1 MTIMLMT
8 KSMVTFMMV
17 NEMTMVIDH
26 GFQSDYQLDD
36 EHDDDFMLK
45 IMMMTSPADEIKGER
60 RQRDEDHRG
69 SDRRQDGRKSR
80 FESFARI
87 D

>member
-1 MTIMLMT
+1 MA
-8 KSMVTFMMV
+8 TFMMMI
-17 NEMTMVIDH
+17 EMMIVIDRDFH
-26 GFQSDYQLDD
+26 GDDQLDGGY
-36 EHDDDFMLK
+36 DFMLK
-45 IMMMTSPADEIKGER
+45 IMMITSPADEIKGER
-60 RQRDEDHRG
+60 RQRDDDHRG

>member
-1 MTIMLMT
+1 MLMA
-8 KSMVTFMMV
+8 KSMVTFMIMI
-17 NEMTMVIDH
+17 EIMMVIDH
-26 GFQSDYQLDD
+26 GFHGDDQLDGGY
-36 EHDDDFMLK
+36 DFMLK
-45 IMMMTSPADEIKGER
+45 IMMITSPADEIKGER

>member
-1 MTIMLMT
+1 
-8 KSMVTFMMV
+8 
-17 NEMTMVIDH
+17 
-26 GFQSDYQLDD
+26 
-36 EHDDDFMLK
+36 MLK
-45 IMMMTSPADEIKGER
+45 IITMTSPADEIKGER

>member
-1 MTIMLMT
+1 MILMTIMLMT

-36 EHDDDFMLK
+36 DFMLK

-60 RQRDEDHRG
+60 RQRDDDHRG

>member
-1 MTIMLMT
+1 M
-8 KSMVTFMMV
+8 TFMILIEIM
-17 NEMTMVIDH
+17 MVIDH
-26 GFQSDYQLDD
+26 GFHGDYQLDD